1 VYWLFEAKKIFDNLE
16 DNASSVSDWFRV
28 EMLVSGTEAMVVK
41 TSMEVKGEWLKLLGE
56 LHDCIPVI
64 PVGFLPPLAQ
74 ESGDS
79 NKDSTWD
86 TIVEWLDKQE
96 KGSVVYIALGSKIRP
111 SQHDFT
117 ELALGLEKSGFPF
130 F

>member
-1 VYWLFEAKKIFDNLE
+1 LTTNDAPG
-16 DNASSVSDWFRV
+16 VSDWFRV
-28 EMLVSGTEAMVVK
+28 EMVVLGTEAMVVK

-56 LHDCIPVI
+56 LHVYIPVI
-64 PVGFLPPLAQ
+64 PVGILPPSTQ

-96 KGSVVYIALGSKIRP
+96 KGSVVYIALGSEIRP
-111 SQHDFT
+111 SQQDFT
-117 ELALGLEKSGFPF
+117 LLALCKSSINCYGI
-130 F
+130 